1 MPQGN
6 LFAVLGL
13 DESAGERQFKE
24 AYRRLAKKF
33 HPDVNHSDPDAAER
47 FKEIAHAYW
56 ILSDP
61 RRRKAYLAANP
72 HFSVGQA
79 GKRRKS
85 DAPQTESRDPSA
97 KEPHSRNGKDIVI
110 KLYLTLE
117 ELAEGVMKKVKLRR
131 RISCSDC
138 EGTGI
143 AGGAKGGLCPSCK
156 GTGKVPDF
164 INGSDALI
172 SCRKCG
178 GTGIQ
183 PMKACSSCEG
193 LGQNLNDVMITV
205 GIPPGSSDQDRV
217 IVKSQ
222 GHEGH
227 PGGEAGDLQ
236 VIIKQKEHPYFTRQ
250 GDDLIYHC
258 TISLTQWLEGCELRV
273 PSLKNPIALKI
284 ESGKKSSGTL
294 KVRGRGMPKNGGG
307 CGDLVVKYALSR
319 PQKISKKQRS
329 ILKRLEATDGF
340 SPRLDAR
347 GWCTRELEEE
357 ACD

>member
-1 MPQGN
+1 MSEGN
-6 LFAVLGL
+6 LFAVLEL
-13 DESAGERQFKE
+13 DGAASDRQVKE

-33 HPDVNHSDPDAAER
+33 HPDVNHSDLDAAER

-61 RRRKAYLAANP
+61 QRRKNYIVANPHLNFERAGRRRKSEATRTEARSP
-72 HFSVGQA
+72 SVEET
-79 GKRRKS
+79 
-85 DAPQTESRDPSA
+85 DSRDG
-97 KEPHSRNGKDIVI
+97 RDIVI

-143 AGGAKGGLCPSCK
+143 AGGAKSGFCLSCK

-164 INGSDALI
+164 INGSNALI

-183 PMKACSSCEG
+183 AMKACGSCEG
-193 LGQNLNDVMITV
+193 CGQNLNEVMITV
-205 GIPPGSSDQDRV
+205 GIPPGSSDQDKV
-217 IVKSQ
+217 IVKDQ

-227 PGGEAGDLQ
+227 PGGKPGDLR
-236 VIIKQKEHPYFTRQ
+236 VIIRQKEHPYFTRHE
-250 GDDLIYHC
+250 DDLIYHC
-258 TISLTQWLEGCELRV
+258 TLSLTQWLEGCELRV

-284 ESGKKSSGTL
+284 EPGKQSSGTL
-294 KVRGRGMPKNGGG
+294 KISGRGMPKNGGG
-307 CGDLVVKYALSR
+307 HGDLVVKYALSK
-319 PQKISKKQRS
+319 PPEISKKQRS

-340 SPRLDAR
+340 SPRLDAH
-347 GWCTRELEEE
+347 GWCARELEKET
-357 ACD
+357 CD